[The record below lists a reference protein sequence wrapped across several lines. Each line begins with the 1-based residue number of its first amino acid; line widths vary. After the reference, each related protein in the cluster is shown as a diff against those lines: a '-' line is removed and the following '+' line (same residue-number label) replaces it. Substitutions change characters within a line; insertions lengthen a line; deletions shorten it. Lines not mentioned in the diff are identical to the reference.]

1 MFKSLVRV
9 VNDLFFYFFREEL
22 YFYGKDRYMSVFWQL
37 VLGKINRILT
47 TYQQSDSSDFQVF
60 TVQYVKM

>member
-1 MFKSLVRV
+1 MFKSLVWV

-22 YFYGKDRYMSVFWQL
+22 YFYGNDRYMNVFWQL